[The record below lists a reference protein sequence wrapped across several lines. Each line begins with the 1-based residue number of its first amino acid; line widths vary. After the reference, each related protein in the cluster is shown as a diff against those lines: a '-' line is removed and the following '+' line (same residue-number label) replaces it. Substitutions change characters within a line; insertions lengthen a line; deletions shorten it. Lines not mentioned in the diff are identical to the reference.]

1 MQYRC
6 TDSNYLCRYKRKKA
20 EAKSLDRVG
29 NKKIKINY
37 KMKTLNLNAYGVSE
51 MSLEEMQ
58 LVDGGGLKETL
69 CAIGKAL
76 EAVGE
81 ALDSFGEWLQEVFCD

>member
-29 NKKIKINY
+29 KKNKIIY
-37 KMKTLNLNAYGVSE
+37 KMKTLNLNAYGVSG

-58 LVDGGGLKETL
+58 LVEGGNW
-69 CAIGKAL
+69 ANDVAKAL
-76 EAVGE
+76 RGLADAIE
-81 ALDSFGEWLQEVFCD
+81 ALFGE